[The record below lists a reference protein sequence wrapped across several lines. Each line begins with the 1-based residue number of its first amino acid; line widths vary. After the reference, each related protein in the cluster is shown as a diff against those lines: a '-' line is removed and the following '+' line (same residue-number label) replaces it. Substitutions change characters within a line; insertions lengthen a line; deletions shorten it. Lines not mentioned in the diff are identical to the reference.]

1 MPSPS
6 ALQSPSMPLKV
17 QPSVREPLLR
27 CVIDTARIGWTDSR
41 HNYHFFQNNVR
52 FSTIDVIASAIA
64 TYAIVTSFIRPA
76 SYILPKNFGPSY
88 AYSRKFLWP
97 AV

>member
-27 CVIDTARIGWTDSR
+27 CVIDTARIGWLYS
-41 HNYHFFQNNVR
+41 HNYHFFLNHVR
-52 FSTIDVIASAIA
+52 FITIDSIASAIA
-64 TYAIVTSFIRPA
+64 TYAMVYLLLIDV
-76 SYILPKNFGPSY
+76 L
-88 AYSRKFLWP
+88 
-97 AV
+97 